1 MVFSSDMDKDLMI
14 MRLIRGGSR
23 RDFPKVGYLIDEG
36 ASALAEEF
44 DAELNEV

>member
-1 MVFSSDMDKDLMI
+1 VEV
-14 MRLIRGGSR
+14 GGG
-23 RDFPKVGYLIDEG
+23 FLKVGYLIDEG